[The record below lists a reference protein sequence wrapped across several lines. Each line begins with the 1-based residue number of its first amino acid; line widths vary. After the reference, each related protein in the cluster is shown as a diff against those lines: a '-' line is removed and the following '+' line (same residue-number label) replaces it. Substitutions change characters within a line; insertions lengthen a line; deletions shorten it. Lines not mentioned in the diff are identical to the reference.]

1 MYAVQ
6 KRLVAFGFTSRCA
19 VPVLC
24 DRAVAV
30 GAALR
35 LPFGGDD
42 AIDQALRRIDLG
54 AWHKD
59 FHVVIPH
66 SLLSCR
72 GAHLGVAWSGTPQ
85 PKVLELGQ
93 GRPLRAL
100 TRVAMVKK
108 VSSNQRDCH
117 SRQNCVD

>member
-6 KRLVAFGFTSRCA
+6 KRLVALGFTSRCA

-59 FHVVIPH
+59 FHVIH
-66 SLLSCR
+66 SALLAVLSRRAFGR
-72 GAHLGVAWSGTPQ
+72 G
-85 PKVLELGQ
+85 LERYASAKG
-93 GRPLRAL
+93 A
-100 TRVAMVKK
+100 
-108 VSSNQRDCH
+108 
-117 SRQNCVD
+117 